1 MRTTI
6 DIPAIA
12 ELIDND
18 GSITIS
24 TVKRFGCIAA
34 AHDGKECL
42 VMLRRRPMESCN
54 DLLKRLNAAIATAEE
69 TGENIDEVNT
79 TPAPPK
85 PTPTRRSRR

>member
-24 TVKRFGCIAA
+24 PVERFGCIAA
-34 AHDGKECL
+34 AHNGKQCL
-42 VMLRRRPMESCN
+42 VMLRRRPLESCV
-54 DLLKRLNAAIATAEE
+54 DLLKRLNAAIAMTEE
-69 TGENIDEVNT
+69 TGTPIDEVNE
-79 TPAPPK
+79 TPPPPK
-85 PTPTRRSRR
+85 PTNTRRSRR